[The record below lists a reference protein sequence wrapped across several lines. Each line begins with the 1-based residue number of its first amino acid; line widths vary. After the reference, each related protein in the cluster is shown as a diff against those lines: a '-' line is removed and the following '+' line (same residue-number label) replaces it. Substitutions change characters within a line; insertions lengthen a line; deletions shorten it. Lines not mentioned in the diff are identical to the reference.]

1 MNTKN
6 QQILKLQAIKLLNN
20 ATMSPTKKY
29 FERQQTGLHNDY
41 TNLIIMRIFLRNQTC
56 FLMHKKTGLFAG
68 MCYFKNLLGKLRN
81 PATVV
86 RSLIYNP

>member
-41 TNLIIMRIFLRNQTC
+41 TNLIIMRIFIRNQTC
-56 FLMHKKTGLFAG
+56 IFNAQKNRLIRRYMLF
-68 MCYFKNLLGKLRN
+68 
-81 PATVV
+81 
-86 RSLIYNP
+86 

>member
-41 TNLIIMRIFLRNQTC
+41 TNLIMMRIFLRNQTC
-56 FLMHKKTGLFAG
+56 IFNAQKNRLIRRYMLF
-68 MCYFKNLLGKLRN
+68 
-81 PATVV
+81 
-86 RSLIYNP
+86 

>member
-41 TNLIIMRIFLRNQTC
+41 TNLIIMRIFLRNHTC
-56 FLMHKKTGLFAG
+56 IFNAQKNRLIRRYMLF
-68 MCYFKNLLGKLRN
+68 
-81 PATVV
+81 
-86 RSLIYNP
+86 

>member
-56 FLMHKKTGLFAG
+56 IFNAQKNRLIRRYILF
-68 MCYFKNLLGKLRN
+68 
-81 PATVV
+81 
-86 RSLIYNP
+86 

>member
-56 FLMHKKTGLFAG
+56 IFNAQKNRLIRRYMLF
-68 MCYFKNLLGKLRN
+68 
-81 PATVV
+81 
-86 RSLIYNP
+86 

>member
-56 FLMHKKTGLFAG
+56 FLMHKKPA
-68 MCYFKNLLGKLRN
+68 YSPVYVILRICL
-81 PATVV
+81 VD
-86 RSLIYNP
+86 

>member
-41 TNLIIMRIFLRNQTC
+41 TNLIMMRTFLRNQTC
-56 FLMHKKTGLFAG
+56 IFNAQKNRLIRRYMLF
-68 MCYFKNLLGKLRN
+68 
-81 PATVV
+81 
-86 RSLIYNP
+86 

>member
-20 ATMSPTKKY
+20 ETMSPTKKY

-56 FLMHKKTGLFAG
+56 IFNAQKNRLIRRYMLF
-68 MCYFKNLLGKLRN
+68 
-81 PATVV
+81 
-86 RSLIYNP
+86 

>member
-41 TNLIIMRIFLRNQTC
+41 TNLISRPLKR
-56 FLMHKKTGLFAG
+56 
-68 MCYFKNLLGKLRN
+68 LLS
-81 PATVV
+81 TV
-86 RSLIYNP
+86 IQ